1 MSMDASE
8 STQAQLTDGTTSDET
23 DDNRDGDGLG
33 RGAERDLTRPSVGAS
48 KSKCLES
55 AYTTDEHNRLE
66 TLAEYRDEREEEQ
79 RPLATPALPVVPLQ
93 RPVLGSVMRDRLGM
107 RVLECRSEL
116 DAPLDSGAVHA
127 EECDSHE
134 EDDDSGEDTE
144 GAFPDLLSRGPEVD
158 ELGVELRGVSERGWK
173 GGVGRGIAG
182 LGDGGVGPSQI
193 KKEQRGVGSAGA
205 ITCTKNQVALTTAM
219 NAAPIDR
226 AMMNPEI
233 VPAQIWIRI
242 LLTSFR
248 TRLLVSSS
256 LVDST
261 SRPSPSPRDES
272 C

>member
-1 MSMDASE
+1 MSIVTSE
-8 STQAQLTDGTTSDET
+8 FTQAQLTDGTTSDET

-79 RPLATPALPVVPLQ
+79 RPLAAPALPVVSLQ

-127 EECDSHE
+127 EECDTHE

-144 GAFPDLLSRGPEVD
+144 GAFPDLFSRGPEVD

-182 LGDGGVGPSQI
+182 LGDGGVEPSQI
-193 KKEQRGVGSAGA
+193 KGGQRGVGSA
-205 ITCTKNQVALTTAM
+205 TCTKPQVALTTAM

-261 SRPSPSPRDES
+261 SRPSTGPRDES